1 IMVCPPRLFLP
12 SACTIRLSSLSPLL
26 FVFTAPAPAEIY
38 TLSLHD
44 ALPIWRAKGLAA
56 QSSCLTAAQE
66 WHVIFDGCF
75 YVANCPSLRLT
86 TMSET
91 YDELPEMISD
101 ILQHLLRGLLR
112 SGELETFL
120 QKHGWEK
127 RGPANWRNYAMPRP
141 SRLYGEINRL
151 RILVSDLL
159 KANGDRG

>member
-1 IMVCPPRLFLP
+1 MTPTARIGLLTVVSVDGNKCACVCDCGASVVRSVQVL
-12 SACTIRLSSLSPLL
+12 R
-26 FVFTAPAPAEIY
+26 
-38 TLSLHD
+38 
-44 ALPIWRAKGLAA
+44 RAKGLAA

-101 ILQHLLRGLLR
+101 ILQHLLRDLLR

-127 RGPANWRNYAMPRP
+127 HGPAVVATQEDVRFDVPWY
-141 SRLYGEINRL
+141 LT
-151 RILVSDLL
+151 
-159 KANGDRG
+159 RGTTTGGLEHTC